1 MKIQAEIKAIGA
13 NAIDSTEPM
22 VILFN
27 EQATPALKEIALIQQ
42 FADLHPVFNLTTGA
56 TVTIDQHVYQATY
69 IGALTNENLNTI
81 GHVTLVFDQVPD
93 GDRLQGGLY
102 LAPMT
107 SETPKMPTF
116 KVGTQLSYQI
126 NE

>member
-22 VILFN
+22 AILFN

-42 FADLHPVFNLTTGA
+42 FADLHPVFSLTTGA

-69 IGALTNENLNTI
+69 VGALTNENLNTI